1 MKRYVTITL
10 ITLLCIIPALSFA
23 QNHPWAGKRIGY
35 LGDSVTDPKSYKGTI
50 THYWDFLSQYLQT
63 TPVVFGVSG
72 YEWSHL
78 PQLADEMYAQVGQ
91 DIDGIIVFL
100 GTNDFNSGV
109 PIGQWYNETTEQ
121 VMVGRQ
127 REKKNLKSLKHRT
140 LIMDQSTLK
149 GRINIGLKKLKSMWP
164 EKQIILLTPLH
175 RGIADFSD
183 RNYQPDE
190 SYQNPCG
197 EYVDAYVDAIK
208 EAGNVWSVP
217 VIDLNA
223 LSGLY
228 PMLDEQTQY
237 FCNPDK
243 DRLHPNDKGHI
254 RIAKLLLQQL
264 IVLPVY

>member
-1 MKRYVTITL
+1 MRQYIRLLVMLLLLGIT
-10 ITLLCIIPALSFA
+10 TAAMAES
-23 QNHPWAGKRIGY
+23 HPWQGKRIGY
-35 LGDSVTDPKSYKGTI
+35 LGDSVSDPNSYNGTI
-50 THYWDFLSQYLQT
+50 KHYWSYLSEYLST
-63 TPVVFGVSG
+63 KPIVAACSG
-72 YEWSHL
+72 YEWWHL
-78 PQLADEMYAQVGQ
+78 PELADKMYAEVGQ

-109 PIGQWYNETTEQ
+109 PIGEWYEETTVQYPVARRGERKQ
-121 VMVGRQ
+121 V
-127 REKKNLKSLKHRT
+127 KALKHRT
-140 LIMDQSTLK
+140 LVMDEGTLK
-149 GRINIGLKKLKSMWP
+149 GRINIGMKKLKQMWP

-175 RGIADFSD
+175 RAIADFGD

-208 EAGNVWSVP
+208 EAGNVWAVP

-228 PMLDEQTQY
+228 PMLNEHTRY
-237 FCNPDK
+237 FYDADK
-243 DRLHPNDKGHI
+243 DRLHPNDKGHE
-254 RIAKLLLQQL
+254 RIAKVILQQL